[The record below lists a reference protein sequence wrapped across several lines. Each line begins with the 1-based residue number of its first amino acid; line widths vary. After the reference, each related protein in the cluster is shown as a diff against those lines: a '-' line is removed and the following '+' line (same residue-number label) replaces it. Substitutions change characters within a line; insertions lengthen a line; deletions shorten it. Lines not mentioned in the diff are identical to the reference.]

1 MRYKIYWEVTAL
13 ALMLAV
19 SSCDGL
25 LDKEPISE
33 ISEGMVGDNGNAS
46 DTIRF
51 KTAAQ
56 AESFL
61 GTCYNEF
68 QTEYFQL
75 DYYINSEMQSDNSY
89 QGANGV
95 ELEQIENYQLSPT
108 NKNITRDWGYL
119 YRFIGNANVVIDNV
133 LKTPDQTF
141 PDARKRQIRA
151 EALVMRAWCYFDLVR
166 LYGGVPLVLKAIPS
180 INSGNVEN
188 VYPLL
193 YPDRATEDQVYAQ
206 IEKDLIESLPLVQE
220 FPATKAVVSKA
231 LVNSLLAK
239 FYATK
244 QPADWAKV
252 KQYAQNVVGD
262 TRYELLPD
270 YADLFKA
277 TAQTNSKESI
287 FEVQY
292 NLGSNEFWGYDMH
305 MGTDWK
311 KFNTPTNDLVKA
323 FDNEND
329 QIRKGVSIAFADV
342 SGKWTDKNW
351 AVTAY
356 PFAGKY
362 KSRGA
367 KVMLV
372 RLADIMLL
380 LGEAENELGGT
391 TTAQGWLNKVRKRV
405 SLPETSAATKDELR
419 LAFEKER
426 RLELAFEG
434 HRWFDLKRTNRVI
447 PVMNGFKDSKGSNI
461 FKGKIQPY
469 MLLWPVPQSERDM
482 NSKLTQNAGY

>member
-1 MRYKIYWEVTAL
+1 MKSKIYLGA
-13 ALMLAV
+13 AIAMLFAAT
-19 SSCDGL
+19 SCDGF
-25 LDKEPISE
+25 LDKRPISE
-33 ISEGMVGDNGNAS
+33 ISEDMVGNDSNAS

-61 GTCYNEF
+61 GSCYNEF
-68 QTEYFQL
+68 QSEYYQL
-75 DYYINSEMQSDNSY
+75 DTYINGEMQSDNSY

-95 ELEQIENYQLSPT
+95 ELEQVENYQLSPT
-108 NKNITRDWGYL
+108 NKNVTRDWGYL
-119 YRFIGNANVVIDNV
+119 YRFIGNTNVVIGNV

-141 PDARKRQIRA
+141 PESRKKQIKA
-151 EALVMRAWCYFDLVR
+151 EAMVMRAWCYFDLVR

-180 INSGNVEN
+180 INTGNVET

-193 YPDRATEDQVYAQ
+193 YPERATEEQVYAQ
-206 IEKDLIESLPLVQE
+206 IEKDLLEALPLVQDY
-220 FPATKAVVSKA
+220 PTTKAVVSKA

-244 QPADWAKV
+244 VPADWSKV
-252 KQYAQNVVGD
+252 KQYAQAVVAD
-262 TRYELLPD
+262 TRYDLLTD

-277 TAQTNSKESI
+277 GAQPNSKESI

-292 NLGSNEFWGYDMH
+292 NLGSNEFWGYDMN

-323 FDNEND
+323 FDAEND
-329 QIRKGVSIAFADV
+329 AVRKAVSITFADV

-351 AVTAY
+351 PVTSY

-380 LGEAENELGGT
+380 LAEAENELGN
-391 TTAQGWLNKVRKRV
+391 TAVAQTWLNKIRARV
-405 SLPETSAATKDELR
+405 SLNGTSASSKDDLR
-419 LAFEKER
+419 LAIEKER

-434 HRWFDLKRTNRVI
+434 QRWFDLKRTGRAI
-447 PVMNGFKDSKGSNI
+447 AVMNSFKDSKGVNI

-469 MLLWPVPQSERDM
+469 MLTWPIPQSERDM
-482 NSKLTQNAGY
+482 NSKLTQNPGY